1 MLSER
6 LLSQSDAHPGGYRD
20 VSPLGVAPHLGELRV
35 IDVRE
40 PDEFVGPLGHV
51 PGAELVPLA
60 TLQTAAAGWR
70 RDEPLLVIC
79 RSGGRSARGA
89 TVLAGLGFRQIF
101 NLTGGMLGWDANG
114 LPRATAARRS
124 ANG

>member
-1 MLSER
+1 MVPER
-6 LLSQSDAHPGGYRD
+6 LLARSDPHPAGYREI
-20 VSPLGVAPHLGELRV
+20 SPLAAQHHLGDLRV

-60 TLQTAAAGWR
+60 TLAGAAAGWR
-70 RDEPLLVIC
+70 RDKPLLLIC
-79 RSGGRSARGA
+79 RSGGRSSRAA
-89 TVLAGLGFRQIF
+89 ILLAGMGFRQLF
-101 NLTGGMLGWDANG
+101 NLAGGMLVWDANG
-114 LPRATAARRS
+114 LPRVAPVRA